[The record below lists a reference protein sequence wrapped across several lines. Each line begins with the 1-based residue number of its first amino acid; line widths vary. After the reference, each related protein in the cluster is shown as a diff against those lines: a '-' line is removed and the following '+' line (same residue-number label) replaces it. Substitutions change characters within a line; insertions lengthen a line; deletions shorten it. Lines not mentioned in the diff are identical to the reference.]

1 MTAQSTPKAELHVH
15 IEGTIT
21 PELARELAGRNGT
34 ELPAAV
40 MEAKERFQWD
50 DFDHFLAGYDQVA
63 SCLRT
68 GPDFGDMVYDYLRR
82 CAGQNVL
89 YVEFFGSQDFG
100 EGAGLAYPE
109 MVGHM
114 AEAIDR
120 AERDFGIVCR
130 IIMTCIRHLGPER
143 AVEVA
148 RTTVEN
154 PHPYV
159 VGFGMGGDEKAHH
172 PSDFAPA
179 YDIAAAGGLPCTVH
193 AGEVE
198 GADSVIA
205 ALDHLPVARI
215 GHGVR
220 SIEDPGLVE
229 RLARDGIAL
238 EICPGSNIA
247 LGLFTPE
254 DHPFERLR
262 SQGCRVSLNSDDPP
276 HFGTSVQDEYETAAK
291 LWGYGEEDLV
301 AITRSAIEAA
311 FADADTKAGL
321 LARLPETV

>member
-1 MTAQSTPKAELHVH
+1 MDIQSIPKAELHVH

-21 PELARELAGRNGT
+21 PQLARRLAERNGIG
-34 ELPAAV
+34 LPASV
-40 MEAKERFQWD
+40 TEAGERYHWD
-50 DFDHFLAGYDQVA
+50 GFDHFLEGYSLVAG
-63 SCLRT
+63 CLAT
-68 GPDFGDMVYDYLRR
+68 GRDFDDMVYDYLRR
-82 CAGQNVL
+82 SAEQNVL

-100 EGAGLAYPE
+100 EEAGLAYPE

-130 IIMTCIRHLGPER
+130 MIMTCIRHLGPER
-143 AVEVA
+143 AIEVA
-148 RTTVEN
+148 RATAEH

-179 YDIAAAGGLPCTVH
+179 FNIAFEAGLGCTVH
-193 AGEVE
+193 AGEVAGPE
-198 GADSVIA
+198 SVAA
-205 ALDHLPVARI
+205 ALDHLPVSRI

-220 SIEDPGLVE
+220 SIEDPALVE
-229 RLARDGIAL
+229 RLAEGGVAL

-254 DHPFERLR
+254 DHPFDRLR
-262 SQGCRVSLNSDDPP
+262 GQGCRVSLNSDDPP
-276 HFGTSVQDEYETAAK
+276 HFGTTMEAEYGTAAR
-291 LWGYGEEDLV
+291 LWGYGEADLLG
-301 AITRSAIEAA
+301 ITRSAVEAG
-311 FADADTKAGL
+311 FADSGTKAGL
-321 LARLPETV
+321 LARL